1 MIMGSP
7 LHATIIMLVYV
18 SVGLIM
24 YAILKKFGLFKSL
37 DQLTKRERIG
47 RILGITVGFA
57 FLTSSLAKTLSYS
70 YPDVLPMIPKTIK
83 HGLGHLIWAIFTLE
97 ITSALLLFTKKYFKL
112 GMILA
117 ITELTGAVMS
127 HLPEFADGIL
137 WCIPSGSLLI
147 LMWISVLLLV
157 PEMFPDSIVKLF
169 LGETNKKTAK

>member
-1 MIMGSP
+1 MGSP

-24 YAILKKFGLFKSL
+24 FTILKKLGAFKSL
-37 DQLTKRERIG
+37 DGMSKRERIG
-47 RILGITVGFA
+47 RILNITVGFA

-70 YPDVLPMIPKTIK
+70 YPDVLPMIPKTIQ

-97 ITSALLLFTKKYFKL
+97 IVSALLMFSKKYFKL
-112 GMILA
+112 GIILA

-137 WCIPSGSLLI
+137 WRIPSGTLLI
-147 LMWISVLLLV
+147 LIWISVLLLV
-157 PEMFPDSIVKLF
+157 PEMFPQNIVKLF
-169 LGETNKKTAK
+169 GVENRKK